1 MTPSVR
7 LSPSSLHPPCP
18 HVSLTAIFL
27 EKKKIYQTQERG
39 KYELDAQYSEAAEV
53 ELPFVVEQQESLPT
67 SI

>member
-18 HVSLTAIFL
+18 HVSLTAIFP
-27 EKKKIYQTQERG
+27 EKIYQTQERG

>member
-1 MTPSVR
+1 MSTCFSDR
-7 LSPSSLHPPCP
+7 HLSGKLN
-18 HVSLTAIFL
+18 
-27 EKKKIYQTQERG
+27 YQTQERG

>member
-1 MTPSVR
+1 MSTCFSDRHLPG
-7 LSPSSLHPPCP
+7 
-18 HVSLTAIFL
+18 
-27 EKKKIYQTQERG
+27 KKKIYQTQERG

>member
-18 HVSLTAIFL
+18 HVSLTAIFPG
-27 EKKKIYQTQERG
+27 KKNYQTQERG